1 MTSLHRAFLH
11 FCLWQMRTEHMI
23 GSSTGMNPIYL
34 ANLSA
39 SISRMEGDLLRLEI
53 NHG

>member
-1 MTSLHRAFLH
+1 MHTIHRALLN

-23 GSSTGMNPIYL
+23 GSSTGMNPIHL

-39 SISRMEGDLLRLEI
+39 SITRMEGDLLRLEI